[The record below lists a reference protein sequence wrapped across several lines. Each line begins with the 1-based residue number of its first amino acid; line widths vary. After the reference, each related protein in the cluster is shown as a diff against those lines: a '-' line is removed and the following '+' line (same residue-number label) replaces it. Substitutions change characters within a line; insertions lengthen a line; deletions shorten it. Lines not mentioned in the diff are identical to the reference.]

1 MKLLFVAILSF
12 FMIQTQEVAST
23 NHTANENYFDV
34 VVIGAGPGGLAT
46 ARSIQKDTDKKVYV
60 FSTTIGGPAIN
71 KKAPTVWLQRPSWK
85 HHARFKNLADSWGIS
100 TKDIQGE
107 SNLEDLRA
115 YVLKLI
121 EEVRP
126 EYIKGGYTLTEIKT
140 DRENSEAP
148 LELTFKNER
157 TGNFEIIK
165 AKTIEL
171 AIPPEELNKVK
182 FS

>member
-1 MKLLFVAILSF
+1 MKLLFLTILSF
-12 FMIQTQEVAST
+12 FTLQAPEIFSQTLTHPEHYDAI
-23 NHTANENYFDV
+23 
-34 VVIGAGPGGLAT
+34 VIGAGPGGLAT
-46 ARSIQKDTDKKVYV
+46 ARSIQKNTDKKVYV
-60 FSTTIGGPAIN
+60 FSTNIGGPALRGQI
-71 KKAPTVWLQRPSWK
+71 PTTWIERPSWK
-85 HHARFKNLADSWGIS
+85 HHARPKILADSWGIS

-107 SNLEDLRA
+107 SKIEDLQA
-115 YVLKLI
+115 YINKLI
-121 EEVRP
+121 EEVGRDN
-126 EYIKGGYTLTEIKT
+126 IKGGYTLTEIKT